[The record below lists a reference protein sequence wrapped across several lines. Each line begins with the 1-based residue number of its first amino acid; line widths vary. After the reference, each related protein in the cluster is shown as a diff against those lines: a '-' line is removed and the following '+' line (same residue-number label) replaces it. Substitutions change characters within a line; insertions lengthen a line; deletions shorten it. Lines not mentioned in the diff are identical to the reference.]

1 MTGHALNPST
11 TLLEHD
17 VASRDGEPTRL
28 RTTVRVDE
36 LGRGHPIVFLH
47 GLLGMNDH
55 WLPVSRALSG
65 RARCLMIE
73 APLLEL
79 RGEACSVAGVV
90 RLISTVLETIVGAP
104 ALLVGNSL
112 GGHVAQ
118 RIAIERPELCGALVL
133 AGSSGLF
140 ERTFEKDVQHRPSRE
155 WLTRKIGDL
164 FYDPANMP
172 DDCIDRAFEELSDR
186 RAARALVKLGKSAK
200 NDHMGDRLA
209 QIRQR
214 TLLLWGTHDTVTP
227 PHVAEEFH
235 QKLPDSRLVWL
246 QRCGHAPMIERPQE
260 FAVALHDF
268 LDELGAPAVS
278 PSDDDGDPQEIV

>member
-1 MTGHALNPST
+1 LTGHSLNPST

-36 LGRGHPIVFLH
+36 LGRGQPVVFLH

-55 WLPVSRALSG
+55 WLPVSRALSE
-65 RARCLMIE
+65 RSRCLMIE

-104 ALLVGNSL
+104 AVLVGNSL

-118 RIAIERPELCGALVL
+118 RIAIERPELCRALVL

-164 FYDPANMP
+164 FYDAANMP
-172 DDCIDRAFEELSDR
+172 SDCIDKAFIELSDR

-200 NDHMGDRLA
+200 NDHMGERLG
-209 QIRQR
+209 QIRQP
-214 TLLLWGTHDTVTP
+214 TLLLWGDSDTVTP
-227 PHVAEEFH
+227 PQVAEEFH
-235 QKLPDSRLVWL
+235 EKLPDSRLVWL
-246 QRCGHAPMIERPQE
+246 DRCGHAPMIERPQE
-260 FAVALHDF
+260 FALALHAF
-268 LDELGAPAVS
+268 FDELGDPPVAPG
-278 PSDDDGDPQEIV
+278 DDDGEPQEIV